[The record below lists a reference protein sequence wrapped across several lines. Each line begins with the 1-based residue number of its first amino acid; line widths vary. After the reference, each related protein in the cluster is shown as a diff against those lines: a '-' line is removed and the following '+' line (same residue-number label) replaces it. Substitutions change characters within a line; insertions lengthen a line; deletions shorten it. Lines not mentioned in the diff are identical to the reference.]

1 MPLREMGREQI
12 WMLPPTL
19 DELLPLDHPARFVAE
34 FVDALGRDGWS
45 ELGVEIGGDPLGA
58 PAYHPRALLSVWLYG
73 FMTGVRSC
81 RKLEAACRDQI
92 SYLWLTGWQHPD
104 HNTLWRFYKGH
115 RQAMR
120 KLFERT
126 VRTAVTMKLV
136 DLAVQ
141 AVDGTKV
148 VANASLNR
156 SYDAEGLR
164 GLLDRVERAIGDLE
178 AQNEAGEDTA
188 AAHLPEELADKEVL
202 RAQVRQAMTDLAS
215 QERHKRINLTD
226 RDARLMKGRQG
237 IVAGY
242 NAQAMVSSTEPA
254 GGATGMLVT
263 AVDVVDEA
271 NDNAML
277 APMME
282 RAEETT
288 GTKAQTTLADAGYF
302 AGSHLEECASRGQQV
317 VVSESRQ
324 RFLKDPYHKDQFTY
338 DEQSDSFTC
347 PQGQTL
353 HFVRIQHANGVPL
366 RLYRASG
373 AVCQA
378 CPAFGV
384 CTRAREIGR
393 SLAVGP
399 HDAVLRRH
407 RAWMA
412 TSAAKEAYRL
422 RKQLVEPVFGII
434 KEQQMARRFLLRGLV
449 NVAPSGP
456 CWPPLSTCAPC
467 GGPGAPAP
475 SSSYHTGQISIPLP
489 DPNCAGNHPSPIH
502 PHLQLSR
509 QESFSKSHRLKP
521 SAPTCYPLH
530 HFWDRLCSVR
540 VGPPVYT

>member
-1 MPLREMGREQI
+1 MMKQLRLDYPTSVLSRMLVVSASGYYAWVDRPPSKRAREEVRLELEIKAAHKRTRQTYGPERLQRDLAEHGVRVGIGRIKRIRKKLGIRCKQKR
-12 WMLPPTL
+12 
-19 DELLPLDHPARFVAE
+19 RFKATTQSRYRLSVAE
-34 FVDALGRDGWS
+34 NVLGQQFKVYRPNAVWVTDITYVPTDEG
-45 ELGVEIGGDPLGA
+45 
-58 PAYHPRALLSVWLYG
+58 WLY
-73 FMTGVRSC
+73 
-81 RKLEAACRDQI
+81 LA
-92 SYLWLTGWQHPD
+92 
-104 HNTLWRFYKGH
+104 GH
-115 RQAMR
+115 
-120 KLFERT
+120 K
-126 VRTAVTMKLV
+126 
-136 DLAVQ
+136 DL
-141 AVDGTKV
+141 
-148 VANASLNR
+148 
-156 SYDAEGLR
+156 
-164 GLLDRVERAIGDLE
+164 LLDRVERAIGDLE

-242 NAQAMVSSTEPA
+242 NAQAMVSPTKPA
-254 GGATGMLVT
+254 GGGTGMLVT

-317 VVSESRQ
+317 VVSESRR

-449 NVAPSGP
+449 NVATEWTMLATAFNLRTLWRAWRSRAFIQLPHGP
-456 CWPPLSTCAPC
+456 NL
-467 GGPGAPAP
+467 
-475 SSSYHTGQISIPLP
+475 H
-489 DPNCAGNHPSPIH
+489 
-502 PHLQLSR
+502 
-509 QESFSKSHRLKP
+509 
-521 SAPTCYPLH
+521 SA
-530 HFWDRLCSVR
+530 S
-540 VGPPVYT
+540 